1 MNGLLL
7 DTHVLLWWLLTPDL
21 LRGAVRSELA
31 GSAERVV
38 VSAASVWEAT
48 IKHAAGKLSI
58 PDDLADAVPTIG
70 FEPLSISL
78 AHGQRAGRL
87 PRHHGD
93 PFDRMLVAQAQHERL
108 SLVTADR
115 RLHAY
120 DVDIL
125 AA

>member
-7 DTHVLLWWLLTPDL
+7 DTHVLLWWLDDRRSISPT
-21 LRGAVRSELA
+21 VRQRIAE
-31 GSAERVV
+31 GSAPVH

-58 PDDLADAVPTIG
+58 PGDLVEAVPTIG
-70 FEPLSISL
+70 FEPLPISL

>member
-1 MNGLLL
+1 VNGLLL
-7 DTHVLLWWLLTPDL
+7 DTHVLLWWLDD
-21 LRGAVRSELA
+21 RSSI
-31 GSAERVV
+31 SARMRQRIAEGGEPVH
-38 VSAASVWEAT
+38 VSAATVWEAT
-48 IKHAAGKLSI
+48 IKQAAGKLTI
-58 PDDLADAVPTIG
+58 PGDLVDAASAIG
-70 FEPLSISL
+70 FESLTISL

-108 SLVTADR
+108 TLVTADR
-115 RLHAY
+115 RLQAY

>member
-1 MNGLLL
+1 M
-7 DTHVLLWWLLTPDL
+7 H
-21 LRGAVRSELA
+21 
-31 GSAERVV
+31 
-38 VSAASVWEAT
+38 VSAATVWEAT
-48 IKHAAGKLSI
+48 IKQAAGKLTI
-58 PDDLADAVPTIG
+58 PGDLVDAASAIG
-70 FEPLSISL
+70 FEPLTISL

-108 SLVTADR
+108 TLVTADR
-115 RLHAY
+115 RLQAY